1 MVGWVHRMIGRVES
15 QTEVYATSDAPL
27 ARTSN
32 NGINLIMPTEL
43 ELEQRRSRGVGEMF
57 RALRHRNFLLF
68 WSGAFLSNTGTWMQ
82 AVAQGW
88 LVLQLTNSPFWLG
101 FDGFMSTAP
110 GLLLTLAGGVFADLM
125 DRRKLLINTQI
136 VAGLA
141 ALTLGILVATHVVQ
155 VWMILTLSFITGC
168 CLAMAGPSYMA
179 LVYDLVGR
187 EDLANAV
194 ALNSTQFQLA
204 RVLGPVFAGLGF
216 KLFGL
221 AGCFFANAVSFVA
234 VVAGLKMVRF
244 ERQDKDD
251 SVPTRSMKDKGAFV
265 QDLVEGFRYV
275 GGRPRVSTL
284 LMISAVTS
292 LFGAPYISMTP
303 VFARDVFHLG
313 ATGLALL
320 MGMAGAGALFGA
332 LFLAYL
338 GDFRHKG
345 WFVLGGDFAFAV
357 CLICFSLST
366 KLVVSLVFLFLLGFG
381 IVCAVAVTNTLLQK
395 LVSNEMRGRVMSMF
409 MLSFIGAMPIGNLI
423 AGAASHR
430 FGVQHTLAAGGL
442 IIAVYVVIVTV
453 RNPRLR
459 DL

>member
-1 MVGWVHRMIGRVES
+1 MSV
-15 QTEVYATSDAPL
+15 D
-27 ARTSN
+27 
-32 NGINLIMPTEL
+32 L
-43 ELEQRRSRGVGEMF
+43 ELEQRRGRGVGEMF

-88 LVLQLTNSPFWLG
+88 LVLQLSNSPFWLG
-101 FDGFMSTAP
+101 FDGFMGTAP

-125 DRRKLLINTQI
+125 DRRKLLIYTQI

-155 VWMILTLSFITGC
+155 VWMILCLSFVTGC
-168 CLAMAGPSYMA
+168 CLAIAGPSYMA
-179 LVYDLVGR
+179 LVFDLVGR

-204 RVLGPVFAGLGF
+204 RVLGPVFSGVGF

-221 AGCFFANAVSFVA
+221 AGCFFANALSFVA
-234 VVAGLKMVRF
+234 VVTGLKMVRF
-244 ERQDKDD
+244 NRPAKEDD
-251 SVPTRSMKDKGAFV
+251 APVRSIKDKGTFI

-275 GGRPRVSTL
+275 EHRPRVSML

-313 ATGLALL
+313 ETGLALL
-320 MGMAGAGALFGA
+320 MGMAGAGALCGA
-332 LFLAYL
+332 LFVAYL
-338 GDFRHKG
+338 GDFRRKG

-366 KLVVSLVFLFLLGFG
+366 HVVISLVFLFLLGFG
-381 IVCAVAVTNTLLQK
+381 IVCSVAVSNTLLQK
-395 LVSNEMRGRVMSMF
+395 LVTDEMRGRVMSMF

-430 FGVQHTLAAGGL
+430 FGVQHTLATGGL
-442 IIAVYVVIVTV
+442 IIAVFVVIVTI
-453 RNPRLR
+453 RSPKLR
-459 DL
+459 EL

>member
-1 MVGWVHRMIGRVES
+1 
-15 QTEVYATSDAPL
+15 
-27 ARTSN
+27 
-32 NGINLIMPTEL
+32 
-43 ELEQRRSRGVGEMF
+43 MF

-88 LVLQLTNSPFWLG
+88 LVLQLSNSPFWLG
-101 FDGFMSTAP
+101 VDGFMATSP

-125 DRRKLLINTQI
+125 DRRKLLIYTQI

-141 ALTLGILVATHVVQ
+141 ALTLGVLVATNVVH
-155 VWMILTLSFITGC
+155 VWMILALSFVTGC
-168 CLAMAGPSYMA
+168 CLAIAGPSYMA
-179 LVYDLVGR
+179 LVFDLVGY

-204 RVLGPVFAGLGF
+204 RVLGPVFAGVGF

-221 AGCFFANAVSFVA
+221 AGCFFANALSFVA
-234 VVAGLKMVRF
+234 VVTGLKMVRF
-244 ERQDKDD
+244 DRPEPPMPVNDAPVRSIRDRQ
-251 SVPTRSMKDKGAFV
+251 AFI

-275 GGRPRVSTL
+275 GSRPRVSML

-292 LFGAPYISMTP
+292 MFGAPYIQMTP

-313 ATGLALL
+313 ETGLALL
-320 MGMAGAGALFGA
+320 MGTAGAGALFGA

-338 GDFRHKG
+338 GEFRHKG

-366 KLVVSLVFLFLLGFG
+366 RIGVSLIFLFALGFG
-381 IVCAVAVTNTLLQK
+381 IVCSVAVSNTLLQK
-395 LVSNEMRGRVMSMF
+395 LVTDEMRGRVMSMF

-430 FGVQHTLAAGGL
+430 FGVQHTLATGGL
-442 IIAVYVVIVTV
+442 IIAVFVVIVTV
-453 RNPRLR
+453 RSPKLR
-459 DL
+459 EL

>member
-1 MVGWVHRMIGRVES
+1 MS
-15 QTEVYATSDAPL
+15 
-27 ARTSN
+27 
-32 NGINLIMPTEL
+32 TEL

-125 DRRKLLINTQI
+125 DRRKLLIYTQI

-155 VWMILTLSFITGC
+155 VWMILGLSFVTGC
-168 CLAMAGPSYMA
+168 CLAIAGPSYMA

-204 RVLGPVFAGLGF
+204 RVLGPVFAGVGF

-234 VVAGLKMVRF
+234 VVVGLKMVRF
-244 ERQDKDD
+244 ERAEDGL
-251 SVPTRSMKDKGAFV
+251 PTRSMKDKGAFI

-275 GGRPRVSTL
+275 GGRPRVSIL

-338 GDFRHKG
+338 GDFRRKG

-366 KLVVSLVFLFLLGFG
+366 NIKVSLVFLFLLGFG
-381 IVCAVAVTNTLLQK
+381 IVCSVAVSNTLLQK

-442 IIAVYVVIVTV
+442 IIAVFVLVVTV
-453 RNPRLR
+453 RSPRLR
-459 DL
+459 EL

>member
-1 MVGWVHRMIGRVES
+1 
-15 QTEVYATSDAPL
+15 
-27 ARTSN
+27 
-32 NGINLIMPTEL
+32 MPTEL
-43 ELEQRRSRGVGEMF
+43 ELEETSGRGVGEMF

-88 LVLQLTNSPFWLG
+88 LVLQLSNSPFWLG
-101 FDGFMSTAP
+101 FDGFMGTAP

-125 DRRKLLINTQI
+125 DRRKLLIYTQI

-141 ALTLGILVATHVVQ
+141 ALTLGILVVTHVVQ
-155 VWMILTLSFITGC
+155 VWMILGMSFVTGC
-168 CLAMAGPSYMA
+168 CLAIAGPSYMA
-179 LVYDLVGR
+179 LVFDLVNR
-187 EDLANAV
+187 KDLANAV

-204 RVLGPVFAGLGF
+204 RVLGPVFAGVGF
-216 KLFGL
+216 KVFGV
-221 AGCFFANAVSFVA
+221 AGCFFANALSFVA
-234 VVAGLKMVRF
+234 VVSGLKMVRF
-244 ERQDKDD
+244 DRPEKEAGAP
-251 SVPTRSMKDKGAFV
+251 VRSMKDKGAFIH
-265 QDLVEGFRYV
+265 DLVEGFRYV
-275 GGRPRVSTL
+275 GNRPRVSIL
-284 LMISAVTS
+284 LIISAVTS

-320 MGMAGAGALFGA
+320 MGTAGAGALVGA

-366 KLVVSLVFLFLLGFG
+366 RVGVSLVFLFLLGFG
-381 IVCAVAVTNTLLQK
+381 IVCSVAVSNTLLQK
-395 LVSNEMRGRVMSMF
+395 LVTDEMRGRVMSMF

-430 FGVQHTLAAGGL
+430 FGVQHTLAVGGL
-442 IIAVYVVIVTV
+442 IIAVFVVVVAVT
-453 RNPRLR
+453 NPKLR
-459 DL
+459 ET

>member
-1 MVGWVHRMIGRVES
+1 MMSGELRVEH
-15 QTEVYATSDAPL
+15 
-27 ARTSN
+27 
-32 NGINLIMPTEL
+32 
-43 ELEQRRSRGVGEMF
+43 RRDRGVSEMF

-88 LVLQLTNSPFWLG
+88 LVLQLSNSPFWLG
-101 FDGFMSTAP
+101 VDGFMATAP

-125 DRRKLLINTQI
+125 DRRKLLIYTQI

-141 ALTLGILVATHVVQ
+141 ATTLGVLVATHVVQ
-155 VWMILTLSFITGC
+155 VWMILGLSFVTGC
-168 CLAMAGPSYMA
+168 CMAIAGPSYMA
-179 LVYDLVGR
+179 LVFDLVGR

-204 RVLGPVFAGLGF
+204 RVLGPVFAAVGF

-221 AGCFFANAVSFVA
+221 AGCFFANGLSFVA
-234 VVAGLKMVRF
+234 VVIGLKMVRF
-244 ERQDKDD
+244 TRPEKADD
-251 SVPTRSMKDKGAFV
+251 APVRSIKDKGTFV
-265 QDLVEGFRYV
+265 HDLVEGFRYV
-275 GGRPRVSTL
+275 GGRPRVSML

-303 VFARDVFHLG
+303 VFARDVFHRG
-313 ATGLALL
+313 ETGLALL
-320 MGMAGAGALFGA
+320 MGTAGAGALCGA

-345 WFVLGGDFAFAV
+345 WFVLGGDFAFAI

-366 KLVVSLVFLFLLGFG
+366 NFAISIGFLFALGFG
-381 IVCAVAVTNTLLQK
+381 IVCSVAVSNTLLQK
-395 LVSNEMRGRVMSMF
+395 LVTDEMRGRVMSMF

-430 FGVQHTLAAGGL
+430 FGVQYTLAAGGL
-442 IIAVYVVIVTV
+442 IIAVFVAIVT
-453 RNPRLR
+453 LR
-459 DL
+459 SPKLREL

>member
-1 MVGWVHRMIGRVES
+1 
-15 QTEVYATSDAPL
+15 
-27 ARTSN
+27 
-32 NGINLIMPTEL
+32 MPTEL

-125 DRRKLLINTQI
+125 DRRKLLIYTQV

-141 ALTLGILVATHVVQ
+141 ALMLGILVATHSVQ
-155 VWMILTLSFITGC
+155 VWMILSLSFVTGC
-168 CLAMAGPSYMA
+168 CLAIAGPSYMA
-179 LVYDLVGR
+179 LVFDLVGR

-204 RVLGPVFAGLGF
+204 RVLGPVFAGVGF

-244 ERQDKDD
+244 ERPVKDD
-251 SVPTRSMKDKGAFV
+251 GLPARSLKDKSAFIH
-265 QDLVEGFRYV
+265 DLVEGFRYV

-320 MGMAGAGALFGA
+320 MGTAGAGALFGA

-345 WFVLGGDFAFAV
+345 WFVLGGVFVFAI

-366 KLVVSLVFLFLLGFG
+366 NVAVSLVFLFLLGFG
-381 IVCAVAVTNTLLQK
+381 IVCSVAVSNTLLQK
-395 LVSNEMRGRVMSMF
+395 LVTNEMRGRVMSMF

-430 FGVQHTLAAGGL
+430 FGVQHTLATGGL
-442 IIAVYVVIVTV
+442 VIAVFVVVVTV
-453 RNPRLR
+453 RNPKLR
-459 DL
+459 EI

>member
-1 MVGWVHRMIGRVES
+1 
-15 QTEVYATSDAPL
+15 
-27 ARTSN
+27 
-32 NGINLIMPTEL
+32 MPSEFEL
-43 ELEQRRSRGVGEMF
+43 ERRSSRGVSEMF

-88 LVLQLTNSPFWLG
+88 LVLELTKSPFWLG
-101 FDGFMSTAP
+101 FDGFMATSP

-125 DRRKLLINTQI
+125 DRRKLLIYTQI

-141 ALTLGILVATHVVQ
+141 ALTLGVLVATHAVQ
-155 VWMILTLSFITGC
+155 VWMILSLSFVTGC
-168 CLAMAGPSYMA
+168 CLAIAGPSYMA
-179 LVYDLVGR
+179 LVFDLVER

-204 RVLGPVFAGLGF
+204 RVLGPVFAGVGF

-221 AGCFFANAVSFVA
+221 AGCFLANAVSFVA

-244 ERQDKDD
+244 ERPEIE
-251 SVPTRSMKDKGAFV
+251 VGAPARSMKDKAAFIH
-265 QDLVEGFRYV
+265 DLVEGFRYV
-275 GGRPRVSTL
+275 GGRPRVSIL
-284 LMISAVTS
+284 LLISAVTS
-292 LFGAPYISMTP
+292 LCGAPYISMTP

-313 ATGLALL
+313 ASGLALL
-320 MGMAGAGALFGA
+320 MGTAGAGALFGA

-357 CLICFSLST
+357 SLICFSLST
-366 KLVVSLVFLFLLGFG
+366 NVRVSLVFLFLLGFG
-381 IVCAVAVTNTLLQK
+381 IVCSVAVSNTLLQK
-395 LVSNEMRGRVMSMF
+395 LVTNEMRGRVMSMF

-423 AGAASHR
+423 AGAASHW
-430 FGVQHTLAAGGL
+430 FGVQHTLAVGGL
-442 IIAVYVVIVTV
+442 IIAVFVVIVTV
-453 RNPRLR
+453 TNPKLR